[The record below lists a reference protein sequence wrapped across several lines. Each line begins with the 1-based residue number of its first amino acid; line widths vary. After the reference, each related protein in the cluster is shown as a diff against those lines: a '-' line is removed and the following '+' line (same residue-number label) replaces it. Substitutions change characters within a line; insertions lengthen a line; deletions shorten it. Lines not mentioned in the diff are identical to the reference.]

1 MRWRESQSQEEK
13 VRGDRESHTLRKRK
27 RDEIERVSHT
37 LRKRKRDN
45 IERVTLSGRES
56 ERR

>member
-1 MRWRESQSQEEK
+1 MRESHSQEEK